1 MGEVSYSPVLAF
13 IPSKLSTDLDLLSH
27 CNPSF
32 LEINSYIPG
41 ASSATTNFEH

>member
-13 IPSKLSTDLDLLSH
+13 IPSILRADLDLLSH
-27 CNPSF
+27 YNPSF

-41 ASSATTNFEH
+41 ASSSTNSF